1 MSIRN
6 FWGLSDWLIYI
17 WTAKTKWPTCVCFC
31 HSLIVNS
38 YKSSQLVYTPVS
50 MLLSFN
56 HMEKLQTPTFFPK
69 STSCPPSPPP
79 IQHFQILLHS
89 HRTMLDFFIFIVYIH
104 FIHFYFQ
111 DWKYLRGM
119 YILIDIQSVYD
130 WLILNFWSFNFK
142 SFKFSLCALKAKK
155 SESFWH
161 L

>member
-1 MSIRN
+1 MTNLCLFLPFI
-6 FWGLSDWLIYI
+6 D
-17 WTAKTKWPTCVCFC
+17 
-31 HSLIVNS
+31 
-38 YKSSQLVYTPVS
+38 SQL
-50 MLLSFN
+50 
-56 HMEKLQTPTFFPK
+56 LQIISACIYPSINATFFQPYGK
-69 STSCPPSPPP
+69 IANPYIFSKINKLPPLSPPPP